1 MKKLQSQK
9 ELNNLFSIYCSTVR
23 KANNLTQKDLATALG
38 VSQRTISQIEAAKKN
53 VSVWEIY
60 SICNYFEESADSNFL
75 IDIFNLNSD
84 TDFINH
90 FSEPTYMQYLI
101 LGAINKSTL
110 TRNQWIDI
118 LFEIIKNLP

>member
-53 VSVWEIY
+53 VSAWEIY

>member
-9 ELNNLFSIYCSTVR
+9 ELNDLFAIYCSTVR
-23 KANNLTQKDLATALG
+23 KANNLTQKDLAAALG

-53 VSVWEIY
+53 VSAWEIY

-101 LGAINKSTL
+101 LEAINKSTL